1 MRSVMAGLLLMASG
15 VLAPVWGGQAQDFS
29 KVEIKAT
36 KVSGNIYMLEGAG
49 GNIAASI
56 GDDGIVIVDDQF
68 APLAEKIQASL
79 KSLGIT
85 DKPVRFVINTHY
97 HGDHTGG
104 NAPFAN
110 AGSTVIAQD
119 NVRKRMASSG
129 TAGNGPGGSI
139 HMETKPTEKEALP
152 IITFE
157 HDVTVHLNG
166 EDIRALHFPA
176 GHTDGDSIIF
186 FPKNNVVHM
195 GDDFVRYGFPF
206 IDVSSGG
213 SVQGMIA
220 AMEKATAQ
228 LPADV
233 KVIPGHG
240 QLSNLDDVRAFTTM
254 LKETSAVVQKSL
266 DAHKTLEQMKQE
278 KILDPWKKWSGDF
291 VNTDAFIETLYN
303 SLTGTKG
310 EFLKHN

>member
-1 MRSVMAGLLLMASG
+1 
-15 VLAPVWGGQAQDFS
+15 
-29 KVEIKAT
+29 
-36 KVSGNIYMLEGAG
+36 
-49 GNIAASI
+49 
-56 GDDGIVIVDDQF
+56 
-68 APLAEKIQASL
+68 
-79 KSLGIT
+79 
-85 DKPVRFVINTHY
+85 
-97 HGDHTGG
+97 
-104 NAPFAN
+104 
-110 AGSTVIAQD
+110 
-119 NVRKRMASSG
+119 
-129 TAGNGPGGSI
+129 
-139 HMETKPTEKEALP
+139 
-152 IITFE
+152 
-157 HDVTVHLNG
+157 
-166 EDIRALHFPA
+166 
-176 GHTDGDSIIF
+176 
-186 FPKNNVVHM
+186 VHM

-254 LKETSAVVQKSL
+254 LKETSAAVQQAL

-278 KILDPWKKWSGDF
+278 KILEPWKKWSGDF
-291 VNTDAFIETLYN
+291 VNTDAFVETLYN

>member
-1 MRSVMAGLLLMASG
+1 MCKVCLVVALLAFAGLSYA
-15 VLAPVWGGQAQDFS
+15 GQQQDLS
-29 KVEIKAT
+29 KVEIKVT

-49 GNIAASI
+49 GNIAASV
-56 GDDGIVIVDDQF
+56 GEDGIVIVDDQF
-68 APLAEKIQASL
+68 APLADKIQAAL
-79 KSLGIT
+79 KRLGIT

-110 AGSTVIAQD
+110 GGSTVIAQD
-119 NVRKRMASSG
+119 NVRKRLEAG
-129 TAGNGPGGSI
+129 GAAGNGGSVT
-139 HMETKPTEKEALP
+139 MEMKPAEKAALP

-166 EDIRALHFPA
+166 EDIRALHFPS
-176 GHTDGDSIIF
+176 GHTDGDSVIF

-206 IDVSSGG
+206 IDVASGG
-213 SVQGMIA
+213 SVQGMIS

-228 LPADV
+228 LPPDV

-240 QLSNLDDVRAFTTM
+240 ALSNLDDVRAFVTM
-254 LKETSAVVQKSL
+254 LKETSAAVQTGINQ
-266 DAHKTLEQMKQE
+266 HKTLDQMKKE
-278 KILDPWKKWSGDF
+278 RVLAAWEKKWTGDF
-291 VNTDAFIETLYN
+291 INADAFTETLYN
-303 SLTGTKG
+303 SLTGHQG
-310 EFLKHN
+310 EFMKHN

>member
-1 MRSVMAGLLLMASG
+1 MRKLSLIAFLLLPG
-15 VLAPVWGGQAQDFS
+15 VALAQQQPDFS
-29 KVEIKAT
+29 KVQIKVT
-36 KVSGNIYMLEGAG
+36 KVSGNIYMLEGEG
-49 GNIAASI
+49 GNIAASV
-56 GDDGIVIVDDQF
+56 GEDGIVIVDDQF
-68 APLAEKIQASL
+68 APLADKIQAAL
-79 KSLGIT
+79 KNLGIT

-104 NAPFAN
+104 NEPFAG
-110 AGSTVIAQD
+110 AGSTLIAQD
-119 NVRKRMASSG
+119 NVRKRLESNG
-129 TAGNGPGGSI
+129 TAGNGSSVKFDYKASPKI
-139 HMETKPTEKEALP
+139 ALP

-206 IDVSSGG
+206 IDVNSGG

-233 KVIPGHG
+233 EVIPGHG
-240 QLSNLDDVRAFTTM
+240 ALSNLDDVRAFTKM
-254 LKETSAVVQKSL
+254 LKDTSAVVDKALQ
-266 DAHKTLEQMKQE
+266 AHKTLDQMKQE
-278 KILDPWKKWSGDF
+278 KILAPWQKFSGEF
-291 VNTDAFIETLYN
+291 INTDAFIETLYN